1 MPILV
6 IVESPAKCSK
16 INNFLGDNYDV
27 IASVGH
33 IRQLPREDLGFSIE
47 NNYEP
52 TFEIMPD
59 KLDVVNKM
67 KAKAKD
73 AEKVILCQ
81 DNDVEGFSISWHC
94 AEVLKLPANKRY
106 RATFTEITKK
116 AVCTAIAQTLE
127 TNRLIDMNIVYAQ
140 FARMVLD
147 KLIGYKVSP
156 LLWKE
161 YNNWKL
167 SAGRVQSVVVKI
179 ISEREV
185 EIGKFTA
192 QAVFKL
198 EANFLLDKKD
208 LGKPSVKYISTVC
221 ENEIKEQSKVE
232 EIYKHTKDNTVK
244 WIIKSITKTTSKR
257 NPSPPFITSTL
268 QQEASAKL
276 GMSPDVCMKTAQKL
290 YEARCMYE
298 NRPEII

>member
-6 IVESPAKCSK
+6 LVESPGKVKKLQSY
-16 INNFLGDNYDV
+16 LGDEYDV
-27 IASVGH
+27 VASVGH

-59 KLDVVNKM
+59 KVDVVKKI
-67 KAKAKD
+67 KAKSKG
-73 AEKVILCQ
+73 AEKVLLCADGDQ
-81 DNDVEGFSISWHC
+81 EGEAIAYHLG
-94 AEVLKLPANKRY
+94 EVLKLPANKRY

-232 EIYKHTKDNTVK
+232 EIYKHTKDNAVK
-244 WIIKSITKTTSKR
+244 WIIKV
-257 NPSPPFITSTL
+257 L
-268 QQEASAKL
+268 LKL
-276 GMSPDVCMKTAQKL
+276 LANGIHHHLLLLLHYNKMPVP
-290 YEARCMYE
+290 
-298 NRPEII
+298 N